1 MEGKNNDVLM
11 CQGDAVTV
19 QKTLIEAEFR
29 WRLEYGAVQ
38 RPNRAMRD
46 EVSQSRPGTR
56 LELVRFVQIKV
67 GKLGIRCVLVV
78 SSP

>member
-11 CQGDAVTV
+11 CQGRRSYCSER
-19 QKTLIEAEFR
+19 LIEAVFR

-56 LELVRFVQIKV
+56 LELVRFVQIK
-67 GKLGIRCVLVV
+67 LGNLGSGVC
-78 SSP
+78 